1 MANLPEMSF
10 GHIGINVADMEPM
23 VKFYTEILG
32 FKLTDRGK
40 GGGANGPELV
50 FLSRDPEEHHQ
61 IVLVGTRPQGVPSTI
76 NQISFRVK
84 DLSEVREGYDK
95 VVAAGIKDI
104 DPVDHGTALSIYFP
118 DPEGNRIEIYMAT
131 PWYIKQPHRQL
142 IDFSKSDEE
151 LLKACEEKCQSSPS
165 FMLIEDW
172 KAKFRTSLPN

>member
-61 IVLVGTRPQGVPSTI
+61 IVLVGDEATRRTQHDQSNFIQG
-76 NQISFRVK
+76 QRSF
-84 DLSEVREGYDK
+84 G
-95 VVAAGIKDI
+95 
-104 DPVDHGTALSIYFP
+104 
-118 DPEGNRIEIYMAT
+118 
-131 PWYIKQPHRQL
+131 
-142 IDFSKSDEE
+142 
-151 LLKACEEKCQSSPS
+151 SSGR
-165 FMLIEDW
+165 L
-172 KAKFRTSLPN
+172 R